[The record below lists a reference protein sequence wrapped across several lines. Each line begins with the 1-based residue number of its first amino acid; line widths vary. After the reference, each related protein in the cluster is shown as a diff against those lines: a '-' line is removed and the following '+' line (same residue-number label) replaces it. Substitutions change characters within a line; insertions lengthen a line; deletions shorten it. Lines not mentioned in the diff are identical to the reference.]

1 MEQRYQDLK
10 LGERGAILSIA
21 VYILLSCLKLVVG
34 YIAGSEALKADG
46 LNNTTDIIASIAVLI
61 GLRLSQKPADEDH
74 PYGHW
79 KAESVASLIAAII
92 MIAVGLQVLYGAATS
107 VFNGKAESPDMI
119 AAWTGFLSAF
129 IMILVYRYNKNLA
142 TKVKSHAVMAAAK
155 DNLSD
160 AWVSIGTA
168 VGILASQ
175 FGIPWL
181 DPVAALVVGLLI
193 CKTGWDIF
201 RESSHYL
208 TDGFDIHALEEYK
221 QTILNVKGVIEVK
234 DIKGR
239 TYGNS
244 NTVDV
249 VISVPNNLDITEA
262 HEIASNVE
270 EMLMNQYNVHD
281 VHVHVEP
288 IGKDKLMMIE

>member
-1 MEQRYQDLK
+1 
-10 LGERGAILSIA
+10 
-21 VYILLSCLKLVVG
+21 
-34 YIAGSEALKADG
+34 
-46 LNNTTDIIASIAVLI
+46 
-61 GLRLSQKPADEDH
+61 
-74 PYGHW
+74 
-79 KAESVASLIAAII
+79 
-92 MIAVGLQVLYGAATS
+92 
-107 VFNGKAESPDMI
+107 
-119 AAWTGFLSAF
+119 
-129 IMILVYRYNKNLA
+129 
-142 TKVKSHAVMAAAK
+142 KVKSHAVMAAAK

-168 VGILASQ
+168 IGILASQ

-181 DPVAALVVGLLI
+181 DPVAAIVVGLLI

-221 QTILNVKGVIEVK
+221 QTILNVKGVLEVK

-249 VISVPNNLDITEA
+249 VISVPTNLDITEA
-262 HEIASNVE
+262 HEISSN
-270 EMLMNQYNVHD
+270 
-281 VHVHVEP
+281 
-288 IGKDKLMMIE
+288 